1 MKEKS
6 SDIINWLK
14 CILCV
19 GVVYQ
24 HSTLSPAELAQVGG
38 GSTVV

>member
-1 MKEKS
+1 MGDKS

-24 HSTLSPAELAQVGG
+24 HSILSPGELAQVGG
-38 GSTVV
+38 